1 MKRNALLFAGLLALA
16 GMMADPVSARSLRI
30 GVAAAVS
37 NHVTGTL
44 VGTTASQRIRQGTKV
59 FRNEMI
65 ETAEKSTTQLIFVD
79 ETSLS
84 IGPKS
89 QVRLDSFV
97 YDPKSRNGK
106 IVFNALKGAFR
117 FVSGSARKTAYRIKT
132 PLATIGVRGTIIDG
146 FIDAVKNLVLLI
158 LQEGAMEV
166 CSSTGCKDVTRAGT
180 FVVIRADGG
189 ISDPKEWDGSYRS
202 LPAGTPFPLFG
213 HRFESDD
220 LPVFPNTGVR
230 TRDLKDAI
238 DGGTAPDSSHPSDSD
253 SSSNDYPPPSY
264 DYPPPSNGG

>member
-1 MKRNALLFAGLLALA
+1 MKRYALLLAGLLALSDLMA
-16 GMMADPVSARSLRI
+16 GPASAQGLRI

-44 VGTTASQRIRQGTKV
+44 VGATSSQPINQGSKV

-65 ETAEKSTTQLIFVD
+65 ETAAKSTAQLIFVD
-79 ETSLS
+79 ETSLTV
-84 IGPKS
+84 GPKS

-97 YDPKSRNGK
+97 YDPKTRNGE
-106 IVFNALKGAFR
+106 IVVNALKGAFR

-132 PLATIGVRGTIIDG
+132 PLATIGIRGTIIDG
-146 FIDAVKNLVLLI
+146 FVDSINNLVLLI

-166 CSSTGCKDVTRAGT
+166 CSPAGCKDVTRAGT
-180 FVVIRADGG
+180 FVIIRADGS

-213 HRFESDD
+213 HRFDGDD
-220 LPVFPNTGVR
+220 LPVFPNTGVG
-230 TRDLKDAI
+230 TRDLRDAI
-238 DGGTAPDSSHPSDSD
+238 EGGALPDSSNSM
-253 SSSNDYPPPSY
+253 NYPPPSY
-264 DYPPPSNGG
+264 DYPPPSFDYPPPNHGD

>member
-1 MKRNALLFAGLLALA
+1 MKRNALLFAGLLALSSLVV
-16 GMMADPVSARSLRI
+16 DPVSASSLRI

-44 VGTTASQRIRQGTKV
+44 VGATSSQPIRQGSKV

-79 ETSLS
+79 ETSLTV
-84 IGPKS
+84 GPKS

-106 IVFNALKGAFR
+106 IVVNALKGAFR

-146 FIDAVKNLVLLI
+146 FVDAVKNLVLLI

-166 CSSTGCKDVTRAGT
+166 CSATGCKDVTRAGS
-180 FVVIRADGG
+180 FVIIRADGG

-213 HRFESDD
+213 HRYGSDD
-220 LPVFPNTGVR
+220 LPVFPNIGVR
-230 TRDLKDAI
+230 TRDLKNAI
-238 DGGTAPDSSHPSDSD
+238 DENIVPDTPHSSG
-253 SSSNDYPPPSY
+253 NDYVPPSY
-264 DYPPPSNGG
+264 VYPDYPSASESD